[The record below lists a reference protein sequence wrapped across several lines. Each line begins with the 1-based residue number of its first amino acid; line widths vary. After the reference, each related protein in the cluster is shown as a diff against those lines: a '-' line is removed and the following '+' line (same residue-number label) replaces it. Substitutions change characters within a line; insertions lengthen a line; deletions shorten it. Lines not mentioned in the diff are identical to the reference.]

1 MVRRGSPSR
10 ETPLE
15 MFLKKLGLQPLHVV
29 AEAERVA
36 RRLRLPEAISRQ
48 HFGRIRLGKSRA
60 TEEKIL
66 LIVATLR
73 SMTGLAVRATDLFV
87 LEPAF
92 AGLST
97 STLMGHADPFRSG
110 TRRVSIFS
118 RPRRS
123 GSWGL
128 FMENERP
135 SAAETLEALYNEH
148 AAILRANA
156 RRRFHIIAPDDIEAL
171 LNDVFTSFLER
182 QPQVADARA
191 FLIGAMNNA
200 CKHYLRK
207 RKHEAPLLPEHEDT
221 PDSSTEEEL
230 ERWTLHLSVGA
241 TLARLGTK
249 CRETLRSYYLH
260 DEKPE
265 TIATRL
271 DTTKAYIFQLLSTC
285 RKRARE
291 IYRDLTEP
299 KR

>member
-1 MVRRGSPSR
+1 MRRGVAR
-10 ETPLE
+10 DTPLE
-15 MFLKKLGLQPLHVV
+15 MFLKALGLQPLHVV
-29 AEAERVA
+29 AEAQRVA
-36 RRLRLPEAISRQ
+36 RRLGLRVAISRQ

-73 SMTGLAVRATDLFV
+73 SMTGLAVRATDVFA
-87 LEPAF
+87 LEPAL
-92 AGLST
+92 AGIGM
-97 STLMGHADPFRSG
+97 STLMGHADPFRGG

-118 RPRRS
+118 PPRRS

-128 FMENERP
+128 FVEDERP
-135 SAAETLEALYNEH
+135 SAAEILEVLYREH

-156 RRRFHIIAPDDIEAL
+156 RRRFNIIAEDDIEGL
-171 LNDVFTSFLER
+171 LNDVFMSFLER
-182 QPQVADARA
+182 QPQVEDVRA

-207 RKHEAPLLPEHEDT
+207 RKNEAPFLPEHEQT

-230 ERWTLHLSVGA
+230 ERWTLLLSLGA
-241 TLARLGTK
+241 TLARLGKK
-249 CRETLRSYYLH
+249 CRETLRRYYLH
-260 DEKPE
+260 DEKPAS
-265 TIATRL
+265 IATKL
-271 DTTKAYIFQLLSTC
+271 DTTIAYIFQLLSTC

-291 IYRDLTEP
+291 IFRDLTEP

>member
-1 MVRRGSPSR
+1 MTKGVVHD
-10 ETPLE
+10 TPLE
-15 MFLKKLGLQPLHVV
+15 TFLKKLRLHPLHVV
-29 AEAERVA
+29 IEAERVA
-36 RRLRLPEAISRQ
+36 RRLGLRVAISRQ

-60 TEEKIL
+60 TEEKML

-87 LEPAF
+87 LEPAH
-92 AGLST
+92 AGIST
-97 STLMGHADPFRSG
+97 STLMGHADPFRVGS
-110 TRRVSIFS
+110 RRVSTFS
-118 RPRRS
+118 RPRWSR
-123 GSWGL
+123 SWG
-128 FMENERP
+128 FFVEDDRP
-135 SAAETLEALYNEH
+135 SAAETLEILYAEH

-156 RRRFHIIAPDDIEAL
+156 RRRFTSIAADDVEGL
-171 LNDVFTSFLER
+171 LNDIFVSFLER
-182 QPQVADARA
+182 QPKVEDERA

-207 RKHEAPLLPEHEDT
+207 RKNETPLLPEHDHT

-230 ERWTLHLSVGA
+230 DRWTLVLSLGA
-241 TLARLGTK
+241 TLARMGTK
-249 CRETLRSYYLH
+249 CRETLRRYYLH

-265 TIATRL
+265 YIATKL
-271 DTTKAYIFQLLSTC
+271 DTTTAYVFQLLSTC

>member
-1 MVRRGSPSR
+1 MRRGVAR
-10 ETPLE
+10 DTPLE
-15 MFLKKLGLQPLHVV
+15 MFLKKLGLLPLHVV
-29 AEAERVA
+29 TEAERVA
-36 RRLRLPEAISRQ
+36 RRLGLRTAISRQ
-48 HFGRIRLGKSRA
+48 HFGRLRLGKSHA

-87 LEPAF
+87 LEPAM
-92 AGLST
+92 AGLGT
-97 STLMGHADPFRSG
+97 NTLMGHADSFHGG
-110 TRRVSIFS
+110 TRAVSLS
-118 RPRRS
+118 SPPRRS

-128 FMENERP
+128 SVEDERT
-135 SAAETLEALYNEH
+135 SAVETLEALYREH

-156 RRRFHIIAPDDIEAL
+156 RRRFGIIAADDVEGL

-182 QPQVADARA
+182 QPQVEDARA

-207 RKHEAPLLPEHEDT
+207 RRNEAPLLPEHEDW

-230 ERWTLHLSVGA
+230 ERWTLLLSLGA

-249 CRETLRSYYLH
+249 CRETLRRYYLD

-265 TIATRL
+265 AIATTL
-271 DTTKAYIFQLLSTC
+271 ETTTAYIFQLLSTC

-291 IYRDLTEP
+291 IYRQLTEP
-299 KR
+299 RR

>member
-1 MVRRGSPSR
+1 MARD
-10 ETPLE
+10 TPLE

-29 AEAERVA
+29 AEARRVA
-36 RRLRLPEAISRQ
+36 RRLGLRVAISRQ

-73 SMTGLAVRATDLFV
+73 SMTGLAVRATDLFA
-87 LEPAF
+87 LEPAL
-92 AGLST
+92 AGIST
-97 STLMGHADPFRSG
+97 STLMGHADPFRGG

-118 RPRRS
+118 RPRGS

-128 FMENERP
+128 FVQDEHS
-135 SAAETLEALYNEH
+135 SAVDTLEMLYREH
-148 AAILRANA
+148 AAILRTNA
-156 RRRFHIIAPDDIEAL
+156 RRRFDIIAPDDIEGL
-171 LNDVFTSFLER
+171 LNDVFMSYLER
-182 QPQVADARA
+182 QPQAEDVRA

-207 RKHEAPLLPEHEDT
+207 RKNETPLLPEHEET

-230 ERWTLHLSVGA
+230 ERWALLLSLGA

-249 CRETLRSYYLH
+249 CRETLRRYYLNE
-260 DEKPE
+260 EKPE
-265 TIATRL
+265 SIAAEL
-271 DTTKAYIFQLLSTC
+271 DTTTGYVFQLLSTC

-291 IYRDLTEP
+291 IFRHLTEP
-299 KR
+299 RP